1 MLNHPLQ
8 NISSLYFQCL
18 LLLLG
23 LSYNGTAF
31 TRQNTLVPQYSL
43 RDVDKGLRSIIYL
56 WRHSLIE

>member
-31 TRQNTLVPQYSL
+31 TRQYTLVPQYSL